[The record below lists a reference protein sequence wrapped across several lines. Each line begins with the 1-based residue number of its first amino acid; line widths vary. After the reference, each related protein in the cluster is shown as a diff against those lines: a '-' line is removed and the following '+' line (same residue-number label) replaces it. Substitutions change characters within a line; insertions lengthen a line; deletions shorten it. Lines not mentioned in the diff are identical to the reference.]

1 MIGARGCNGADLDG
15 GGDVNVTDLLSLLG
29 AFDRNTE
36 GDVDGNGV
44 TNVSDL
50 LALLSEFGNSC

>member
-1 MIGARGCNGADLDG
+1 MSLSQFDCCNRPIVECERCADL
-15 GGDVNVTDLLSLLG
+15 LQLLG
-29 AFDRNTE
+29 AFDRNAD